1 MKVGKLPSFP
11 WYLRLLAFLAIGG
24 VLYAGFWYFVT
35 SGTRKATKEMQAE
48 IADLKPRNAQSAIVQ
63 QNLNNF
69 KALYKAREE
78 EYAELK
84 ALLPEQKE
92 LTMVLQGIQ
101 DRAKNSGLVLMR
113 FNPKEDTQQD
123 NYSGKKIDVN
133 VISGF
138 TSLRAFFDQLAH
150 YQRIV
155 SITNF
160 ELKQMEKQSLTKTV
174 EARFDL
180 TAYYVSSERLNQAP
194 APNAK
199 PAAGGA
205 VPGGKA
211 AGEIDMVTFR
221 KTMLWP
227 GKPLSRSWSSG
238 RKVKNDIVVSSGSPP
253 VSNWVVEA
261 RRQGISSDSGSSS
274 PSAIASP
281 AHKKM
286 KRRFCFP
293 DGTPGTPSGQSNA
306 WALKALS
313 CWG

>member
-24 VLYAGFWYFVT
+24 VMYAGFWYFVT

-138 TSLRAFFDQLAH
+138 TSLRTFFDQLAH

-180 TAYYVSSERLNQAP
+180 TAYYVSSERLQSQTP
-194 APNAK
+194 APNNK

-205 VPGGKA
+205 VPAPA
-211 AGEIDMVTFR
+211 A
-221 KTMLWP
+221 
-227 GKPLSRSWSSG
+227 
-238 RKVKNDIVVSSGSPP
+238 
-253 VSNWVVEA
+253 
-261 RRQGISSDSGSSS
+261 
-274 PSAIASP
+274 P
-281 AHKKM
+281 APQPAK
-286 KRRFCFP
+286 
-293 DGTPGTPSGQSNA
+293 
-306 WALKALS
+306 
-313 CWG
+313 

>member
-11 WYLRLLAFLAIGG
+11 WYLRLLAFLVIGG
-24 VLYAGFWYFVT
+24 AMYAGFSYFVT

-48 IADLKPRNAQSAIVQ
+48 IADLKPRNAQSAIIQ

-138 TSLRAFFDQLAH
+138 TSLRTFFDQLAH

-160 ELKQMEKQSLTKTV
+160 ELKQMDKQSLTKTV

-205 VPGGKA
+205 VPAPA
-211 AGEIDMVTFR
+211 A
-221 KTMLWP
+221 
-227 GKPLSRSWSSG
+227 
-238 RKVKNDIVVSSGSPP
+238 
-253 VSNWVVEA
+253 
-261 RRQGISSDSGSSS
+261 
-274 PSAIASP
+274 P
-281 AHKKM
+281 APQPAK
-286 KRRFCFP
+286 
-293 DGTPGTPSGQSNA
+293 
-306 WALKALS
+306 
-313 CWG
+313 

>member
-24 VLYAGFWYFVT
+24 VMYAGFWYFVT
-35 SGTRKATKEMQAE
+35 SGTRKATKDMQAE

-138 TSLRAFFDQLAH
+138 GSLRTFFDQLAH

-180 TAYYVSSERLNQAP
+180 TAYYVSSERLQSQVP
-194 APNAK
+194 APNGK

-205 VPGGKA
+205 VPAPA
-211 AGEIDMVTFR
+211 A
-221 KTMLWP
+221 
-227 GKPLSRSWSSG
+227 
-238 RKVKNDIVVSSGSPP
+238 
-253 VSNWVVEA
+253 
-261 RRQGISSDSGSSS
+261 
-274 PSAIASP
+274 P
-281 AHKKM
+281 APQPAK
-286 KRRFCFP
+286 
-293 DGTPGTPSGQSNA
+293 
-306 WALKALS
+306 
-313 CWG
+313 